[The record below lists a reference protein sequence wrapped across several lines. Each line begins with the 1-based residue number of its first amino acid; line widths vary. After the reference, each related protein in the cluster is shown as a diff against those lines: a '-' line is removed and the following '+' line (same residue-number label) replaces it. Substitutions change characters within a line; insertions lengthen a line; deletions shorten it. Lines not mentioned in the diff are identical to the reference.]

1 MTKAQ
6 LVDLIR
12 RRLGY
17 PMVKVELSNQQV
29 MDEIDYSRQK
39 WVKWAVG
46 QATQEVYFTLE
57 LSAGEFLYDLPAGV
71 VEVVG
76 YKSKGIGESI
86 NTLFTLEN
94 YLYSQG
100 LYDALIKTSIS
111 DGYSLVSYH
120 VARDFLHTVERYIP
134 DEYNFKYHPYTNQL
148 EIRPVP
154 GTTNLSTG
162 SIAGESQGY
171 LLVRSYMVQ
180 QSSYTDSWN
189 SSDTYQN
196 FFEFS
201 DWIQDYALA
210 RCKIILGRIRG
221 KFANFAS
228 LGNTGISL
236 DGDQLIQEGK
246 EEIERLEETLRLEEA
261 YDGYGV
267 DIA

>member
-1 MTKAQ
+1 MTKSE

-17 PMVKVELSNQQV
+17 PMVKVELDNQQI

-39 WVKWAVG
+39 WMKWAVG
-46 QATQEVYFTLE
+46 QATQEVYFTVE
-57 LSAGEFLYDLPAGV
+57 LSAGEYLYDMPAGT
-71 VEVVG
+71 VEVIG
-76 YKSKGIGESI
+76 YKAKGIGESI

-111 DGYSLVSYH
+111 DGYSLISYH
-120 VARDFLHTVERYIP
+120 IARDFLHTVERYIP

-154 GTTNLSTG
+154 GSVDSASG
-162 SIAGESQGY
+162 SYSGESQGY
-171 LLVRSYMVQ
+171 ILVRAYMVQ
-180 QSSYTDSWN
+180 QSSYTDSWD
-189 SSDTYQN
+189 SSETYKQ
-196 FFEFS
+196 FFEYS

-210 RCKIILGRIRG
+210 RCKVTLGRIRG

-228 LGNTGISL
+228 MGNTGISL
-236 DGDQLIQEGK
+236 DGDQLISEGK
-246 EEIERLEETLRLEEA
+246 EEIERLEETLRLEESWE
-261 YDGYGV
+261 GYGV